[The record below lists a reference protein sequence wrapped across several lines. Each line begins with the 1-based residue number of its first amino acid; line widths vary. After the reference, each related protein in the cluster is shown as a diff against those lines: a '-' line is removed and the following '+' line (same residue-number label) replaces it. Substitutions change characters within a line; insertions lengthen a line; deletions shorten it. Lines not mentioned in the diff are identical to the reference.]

1 MKIYRNIADIIT
13 GLRIC
18 GTIALLFLVPLSP
31 VFYIVYTLTGL
42 TDVLDGWAARKSG
55 AASDFGAKLDSVA
68 DLIFYAV
75 MLIKLLPVM
84 YEMLPHAIWWFL
96 GAVLF
101 IRVCAYAAAAVKYRR
116 FASLHTYLNKATGFA
131 VFMIPYYLAL
141 PCHTVLCFAACT
153 IGAVSASEELILHI
167 MAKEYNAKTKG
178 IFFRGKAEE

>member
-18 GTIALLFLVPLSP
+18 GAVTLLFLVPLSP

-55 AASDFGAKLDSVA
+55 TASDFGAKLDSVA

-84 YEMLPHAIWWFL
+84 YEMLPRAIWWFL

-131 VFMIPYYLAL
+131 VFMIPYYLAR